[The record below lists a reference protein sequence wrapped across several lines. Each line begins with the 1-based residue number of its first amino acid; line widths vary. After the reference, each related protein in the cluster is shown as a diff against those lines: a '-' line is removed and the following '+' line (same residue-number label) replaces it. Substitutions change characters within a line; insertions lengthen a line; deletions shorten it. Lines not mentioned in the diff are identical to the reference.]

1 MLRLRWGRDKLHGMA
16 EHRATIR
23 WRHTSG
29 DFRKGTY
36 SREHTWTFDG
46 GVSVPGSSSP
56 HVVREPYSNASCVDP
71 EEAFVAS
78 ISSCHMLT
86 FVYLAQQ
93 RGFEVVSYED
103 EAVGRMA
110 KNERH
115 VPWVSAVDLHPRV
128 VWAGDPQPTAA
139 EIAALHEAAHEECY
153 ISQSVKTEICVKS

>member
-1 MLRLRWGRDKLHGMA
+1 MA